1 MEHVCIPLAAVITR
15 VTLEP
20 AVSVML
26 APLDAVALTLL
37 PVGPSAAKLLV
48 PLGYWNVIFNRL
60 KLDVMLSLDDGGGCA
75 SREARRAS
83 ELKADTQR
91 IHAATHRT
99 VATFGGGG
107 ARGGG
112 VPKMY

>member
-1 MEHVCIPLAAVITR
+1 M
-15 VTLEP
+15 EP

-48 PLGYWNVIFNRL
+48 WFVSAPFGPLGYWNVIFNRL

>member
-1 MEHVCIPLAAVITR
+1 MTR

-26 APLDAVALTLL
+26 APLGAVAFTLV

-48 PLGYWNVIFNRL
+48 WFVSVPFGPPEDWNVTFNRL
-60 KLDVMLSLDDGGGCA
+60 KLDVMLSLDDGGG
-75 SREARRAS
+75 
-83 ELKADTQR
+83 
-91 IHAATHRT
+91 